1 MCRPRNGRHS
11 KHSRHSNINVNWKMM
26 PGYDRLPRIFTVIPR
41 TPDARRYSEDLDA
54 LTHWSDRSGC
64 AGVLLFTG
72 THTPI
77 DPWVAAQRI
86 ISQSQSLEPIIA
98 VNPAFMHPLSVARMV
113 SSIAQIYGRKVHLNL
128 IAGTSLGELESIGD
142 RSGHDNR
149 YGRLKEYAEIF
160 CLLMSSQRPVSFEGN
175 HYSVADLQLLPALPK
190 AFSPGLFI
198 AGHSRPALELA
209 TRVGAQRMCMLPPS
223 VDQRAEPGAALH
235 FGVVVAESWNE
246 ARDTATA
253 LFPIDED
260 GPEMVAAS
268 MSNTDALWKHS
279 LHREAEKQAEAALMA
294 PGVWLQP
301 YRMGQA
307 DCPYLVGSRSDVAEM
322 LLRLIS
328 GGNSTFVIEIPLN
341 ASILQELA
349 KTLDIVRKTLENK

>member
-1 MCRPRNGRHS
+1 
-11 KHSRHSNINVNWKMM
+11 M
-26 PGYDRLPRIFTVIPR
+26 PGYDRLPRIFTVVPR
-41 TPDARRYSEDLDA
+41 TPDARRYSEDLDD
-54 LTHWSDRSGC
+54 LTRWSDRSGC

-72 THTPI
+72 TNTPI

-113 SSIAQIYGRKVHLNL
+113 SSIAQIYERKVHLNL

-142 RSGHDNR
+142 RSGHDHR
-149 YGRLKEYAEIF
+149 YDRLKEYVEIL
-160 CLLMSSQRPVSFEGN
+160 CLLMSSHRPITLEGN
-175 HYSVADLQLLPALPK
+175 YYSVADLQLLPALTRT
-190 AFSPGLFI
+190 FSPGLFI

-209 TRVGAQRMCMLPPS
+209 SRVGAQRMCMLPPS
-223 VDQRAEPGAALH
+223 TDQRAEPGSALH
-235 FGVVVAESWNE
+235 FGVVVAESWDL
-246 ARDTATA
+246 ARDTAVA

-268 MSNTDALWKHS
+268 MGNTDALWKQR
-279 LHREAEKQAEAALMA
+279 LHRESEKQGEAALTA

-307 DCPYLVGSRSDVAEM
+307 DCPYLVGSRSDVADM

-328 GGNSTFVIEIPLN
+328 GGNSTFVIEIPVHAPIFL
-341 ASILQELA
+341 EFE
-349 KTLDIVRKTLENK
+349 KTLDNVRNKLDSR